1 MARHEIVASFWE
13 EPVGPPD
20 LYVRHRR
27 GAVVDVPDEHVARLL
42 RIGAIAP
49 VEEAAPDDD
58 ASDSTADDGTA
69 PAGDDAPAVPDDGV
83 PADPAQEDPT
93 PAAESEADTAVA
105 QPDQQVT
112 VADLERP
119 KQAASKAIWVEYAVA
134 RGMDR
139 DAAEE
144 LDKRELIA
152 ELD

>member
-13 EPVGPPD
+13 EPVGPPTG
-20 LYVRHRR
+20 YVRHRR

-42 RIGAIAP
+42 RIGAIVP
-49 VEEAAPDDD
+49 IEEAATGDDGTD
-58 ASDSTADDGTA
+58 DDGTA
-69 PAGDDAPAVPDDGV
+69 PTGDDAPGVADDGA
-83 PADPAQEDPT
+83 PADPVQEDPT
-93 PAAESEADTAVA
+93 STLEADTSVA